1 MLFLKAVSAI
11 GTFVHAATGAGHLVD
26 LGLASGRIVEYFSF
40 LTEAGSFR
48 CERFSVLMFL
58 DYGGLGVE
66 SVSLVTSL
74 IVLLRSSN

>member
-1 MLFLKAVSAI
+1 VSAI

-74 IVLLRSSN
+74 IALLRSSN